1 MESFSDN
8 KREAYLNETVQSLDA
23 LLNDALLGDDQ
34 NGIKPNFPE
43 GCERKDIELGNTRVS
58 LTYLNQ
64 AAIPQIE
71 VVLEITYN
79 EVAIGEYQSA
89 YDTDGVL
96 QDEVFY
102 ME

>member
-1 MESFSDN
+1 MDSFSDN
-8 KREAYLNETVQSLDA
+8 KREGYLNETIQSLDA
-23 LLNDALLGDDQ
+23 LLNDALLGEDQ

-43 GCERKDIELGNTRVS
+43 GCERKDVVVGNTRVS

-64 AAIPQIE
+64 AEVPQID

-79 EVAIGEYQSA
+79 EMVIGEYQSA
-89 YDTDGVL
+89 YDMDGVL

-102 ME
+102 LE